1 MNELKNNNNIELETE
16 EKKSH
21 GIEETLVVIL
31 SLLCLATGTC
41 LAFNVD
47 PGSENHKKFPKIF
60 QTPKEQLPKLT
71 KEEETDFGPYMR
83 NLQNKIKSN
92 WAPPKSNESKRVI
105 LIFKIAKDGN
115 LVTSSVLKS
124 SGNPEV
130 DNAAKE
136 ALLKSAPFEKLPD
149 SYKGNSV
156 EVQFSFDYNVFKQRK
171 AK

>member
-1 MNELKNNNNIELETE
+1 MDELENNNNIELEPE

-31 SLLCLATGTC
+31 SLLCLITGTC

-60 QTPKEQLPKLT
+60 QTKKEHHPKLS
-71 KEEETDFGPYMR
+71 KEEEADFGPYMK

-92 WAPPKSNESKRVI
+92 WAPPKINKSKRVV

-115 LVTSSVLKS
+115 LLASSVLKS

-149 SYKGNSV
+149 NYKGNDID
-156 EVQFSFDYNVFKQRK
+156 VQFTFDYNVFK
-171 AK
+171 